1 MGCHCREISIIESDL
16 GVIRN
21 AISRLGN
28 MVISSGEI
36 SKNTFKYAENLNN
49 NIDMTNKE
57 NVVFTL
63 EDLNKDEPNGISMGE
78 KDCTDYKIQLENKL
92 EILKMEDRYYHEH
105 DD

>member
-63 EDLNKDEPNGISMGE
+63 EDLNKDEPSGISIGE